1 MADSQDQD
9 QSGREKG
16 RGGALAR
23 KMMGRDKKSQTQGTG
38 SVNQTVVVGFND
50 EILGSIDKNLKKIYA
65 ILAKDLKVEEDSLK
79 DQKKEAAAAK
89 GQARKREEGKS
100 LASPIMGGIKK
111 IGNIAKQVSGM
122 GNMLDN
128 LITAFTSIFAGW
140 IAGKLPEIIEIVK
153 TTWEK
158 VKNAVTSAVNAVV
171 NGAKAV
177 FNFVKN
183 IITSVIDFFKN
194 SFNFIGEQIERFI
207 NWITELGEK
216 IWEGLKSAWK
226 FVSNIPGQIGNLFK
240 SGWDW
245 LTGGNKEEPPA
256 AEGAGGEKPE
266 VESAKMP
273 ASDAPMLSSI
283 ADQSFGLGSYDTP
296 VVEPKTTVTG
306 GNTENTINDQS
317 RTTVTA
323 TDNKSITVGDGAGS
337 VEKQTTIIEGSEVD
351 KPGDMAGQGNRKR
364 KKPKESAVAPKGSKS
379 AVSPVSS
386 MTAKEGPTKQAN
398 KGAAVP
404 EGFKRVNVRGS
415 KTKLV
420 PVTPEAKAQVEAQKK
435 ANLTSAQQKP
445 AQQPLIV
452 PMNQPAQVM
461 AAPQSQGAVT
471 AASGN
476 ASNSKSI
483 PSNNSSNFYTFFSAI
498 QYNCMANF

>member
-1 MADSQDQD
+1 MADSYQP
-9 QSGREKG
+9 GRQQG

-23 KMMGRDKKSQTQGTG
+23 RMMGRDRQSQAQGTG

-50 EILGSIDKNLKKIYA
+50 EILGSIDKNLKSIYA
-65 ILAKDLKVEEDSLK
+65 MLAKDLKVEEDSLK

-89 GQARKREEGKS
+89 GQARKEEEGKS

-128 LITAFTSIFAGW
+128 LINAFTSIFAGW

-177 FNFVKN
+177 FNFIKN

-194 SFNFIGEQIERFI
+194 SFNFIGEQIQRFI

-245 LTGGNKEEPPA
+245 LTGGNKEEPPVT
-256 AEGAGGEKPE
+256 EGVGGEKPE
-266 VESAKMP
+266 VESAEMP
-273 ASDAPMLSSI
+273 ASDASMLSSI
-283 ADQSFGLGSYDTP
+283 ADQSFGLGSADKPASTSRSGNRRGSGARRNRGGRNTILSSTTNNNETS
-296 VVEPKTTVTG
+296 VTLGDGSGNVEAKPQTTVIG
-306 GNTENTINDQS
+306 DVN
-317 RTTVTA
+317 VTA
-323 TDNKSITVGDGAGS
+323 DSKT
-337 VEKQTTIIEGSEVD
+337 
-351 KPGDMAGQGNRKR
+351 DMAGQGLKPR
-364 KKPKESAVAPKGSKS
+364 KKPKQS

-386 MTAKEGPTKQAN
+386 MTAKEGPTKEAN

-415 KTKLV
+415 KTKLI

-452 PMNQPAQVM
+452 PMNQPAQAM

-471 AASGN
+471 ATSGN

-483 PSNNSSNFYTFFSAI
+483 PSNNSNNFYTFFSAI